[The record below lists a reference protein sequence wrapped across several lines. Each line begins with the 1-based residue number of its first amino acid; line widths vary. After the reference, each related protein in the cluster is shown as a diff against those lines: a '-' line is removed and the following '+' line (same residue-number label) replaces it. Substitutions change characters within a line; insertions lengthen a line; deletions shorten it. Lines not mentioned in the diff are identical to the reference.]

1 MSKFNISGIERSFVL
16 KAISE
21 RKRLDGRDAFQ
32 YRDIAINFGL
42 ERGCCMVDLGRT
54 KVMAQVSCE
63 VATPKESR
71 PTEGILFVNVEL
83 SSMAAP
89 YFDSSRPSE
98 ASAEVNRLLER
109 CLKDSGCVDL
119 ESLCIQAGMK
129 VWVIRIDLHVL
140 NNDGNMVDALCVA
153 AITALSHFRRPDI
166 IVCGEDTAVVSTEE
180 RDPLPLT
187 LHHLPICVTFAIF
200 DEGKY
205 ILIDPTELEEHVM
218 DGTLVVC
225 MNRHKEVCIIQSTGK
240 ASLLREQI
248 SRCKEICFINV
259 CAISDKIVSVLQR
272 GETDDPV
279 NIALKS
285 LEEEEEKPK
294 KKKKKLKKEKPMVIQ
309 KLPEERKGEDS
320 DDEVVMEDLPS
331 WDSDVEEDLDLLT
344 RAKNLISANEVQCQD
359 NGENSISP
367 KKTKKKKK
375 KGKVEKLVM

>member
-1 MSKFNISGIERSFVL
+1 
-16 KAISE
+16 
-21 RKRLDGRDAFQ
+21 
-32 YRDIAINFGL
+32 
-42 ERGCCMVDLGRT
+42 
-54 KVMAQVSCE
+54 MAQVSCE

-166 IVCGEDTAVVSTEE
+166 IVCGEDAAVVSTEE

-187 LHHLPICVTFAIF
+187 LHHLPICVTFAVF
-200 DEGKY
+200 DDGKY

-225 MNRHKEVCIIQSTGK
+225 MNRHKEVCIIQTTGN

-248 SRCKEICFINV
+248 SRCKEICFVNV

-272 GETDDPV
+272 GETGDPV
-279 NIALKS
+279 TITLKS
-285 LEEEEEKPK
+285 LEEEQEKP
-294 KKKKKLKKEKPMVIQ
+294 KKKKKLKKEKAKVIQ
-309 KLPEERKGEDS
+309 KSPEEIKGEDS
-320 DDEVVMEDLPS
+320 NDEVVMEDLPS

-344 RAKNLISANEVQCQD
+344 QAKNNLISVNEVQCQN
-359 NGENSISP
+359 NGEDSVLP

-375 KGKVEKLVM
+375 KGKVEKL

>member
-1 MSKFNISGIERSFVL
+1 M
-16 KAISE
+16 
-21 RKRLDGRDAFQ
+21 
-32 YRDIAINFGL
+32 
-42 ERGCCMVDLGRT
+42 
-54 KVMAQVSCE
+54 
-63 VATPKESR
+63 
-71 PTEGILFVNVEL
+71 
-83 SSMAAP
+83 
-89 YFDSSRPSE
+89 
-98 ASAEVNRLLER
+98 
-109 CLKDSGCVDL
+109 
-119 ESLCIQAGMK
+119 
-129 VWVIRIDLHVL
+129 
-140 NNDGNMVDALCVA
+140 
-153 AITALSHFRRPDI
+153 
-166 IVCGEDTAVVSTEE
+166 
-180 RDPLPLT
+180 
-187 LHHLPICVTFAIF
+187 TFAIF

-248 SRCKEICFINV
+248 SRCKEICFVNV

-285 LEEEEEKPK
+285 LEEEQEKP

-320 DDEVVMEDLPS
+320 DEVVVEDLPS
-331 WDSDVEEDLDLLT
+331 WDSDVEEDLDCLT
-344 RAKNLISANEVQCQD
+344 QAKNVISANEVQCQD

-375 KGKVEKLVM
+375 KGKA